1 MTRRLFALLLLTLS
15 TWVHAAE
22 PVRGVWVAGPQ
33 HNQFWSSREALRA
46 ELQGFKAAGLNSV
59 YAVMLLPG
67 RTLYPSARMAQ
78 ITGVRQLESLGE
90 RDVMQE
96 LLDEAK
102 PLGLRVVAWLE
113 FGFASHYLGPQAA
126 AAPSPPPAGAEPARG
141 GPSPARTP
149 GSAAGLLHHRPQWTA
164 LNRDGQPVVKNGFH
178 WMNAFDPEV
187 QQLLID
193 LSVELLQRY
202 PLLDGIQGDDRLP
215 ALPSSGG
222 YHPAVLQAF
231 GWKAGEPLPAEQ
243 DPAWLQWRADRLT
256 EFLARLRAALKAVRP
271 MAVMSLSPSPYP
283 WALHE
288 YLQDWPAWMR
298 AGLADELLPQL
309 YRRDLPSYQRLLD
322 ETRAHVPPGQLDRVF
337 PGMLLALGPKLIPS
351 EALLRDW
358 LAANREAGFR
368 GEVQF
373 HSTGIAPRRA
383 VLESV
388 YRRP

>member
-1 MTRRLFALLLLTLS
+1 MTQTTNMRSCFIALLLLTLAAFAQ
-15 TWVHAAE
+15 AAE
-22 PVRGVWVAGPQ
+22 PLRGPVRGVWVAGPQ
-33 HNQFWSSREALRA
+33 HNQFWSSREAMRA
-46 ELQGFKAAGLNSV
+46 ELRGFKAAGLNSV

-102 PLGLRVVAWLE
+102 PLGLRVIAWLE
-113 FGFASHYLGPQAA
+113 FGFASHY
-126 AAPSPPPAGAEPARG
+126 R
-141 GPSPARTP
+141 P
-149 GSAAGLLHHRPQWTA
+149 GTHQGLLHFKPGWAA

-193 LSVELLQRY
+193 LSVELLRRY
-202 PLLDGIQGDDRLP
+202 PQLAGVQGDDRLP

-222 YHPAVLQAF
+222 YHPATLAAY
-231 GWKAGEPLPAEQ
+231 GWKPGQALPAEQ
-243 DPAWLQWRADRLT
+243 DPAWLQWRADQLT
-256 EFLARLRAALKAVRP
+256 AFLGRLRTAVKAERAD
-271 MAVMSLSPSPYP
+271 AVLSLSPSPYP

-298 AGLADELLPQL
+298 AGLVDELLPQL
-309 YRRDLPSYQRLLD
+309 YRRDLAAYTQLLS
-322 ETRAHVPPGQLDRVF
+322 ETKAHVPAGQHDRVF
-337 PGMLLALGPKLIPS
+337 PGMLLALGPDLIPS
-351 EALLRDW
+351 SELLRQW
-358 LAANREAGFR
+358 LTANRSAGFG

-373 HSTGIAPRRA
+373 HSTGVASRSA
-383 VLESV
+383 VLREV
-388 YRRP
+388 YGKP